1 MSGGDKEISVI
12 SFRWNVY
19 IITLI
24 RFLLSDVG
32 LCHSAVIATLFGTA
46 FFGSSINFPLA
57 AEKSPFIYF
66 ATSDPFLKPGQAPTR
81 NDITIFGGPFVKDAF
96 GGGIHVRYAGNHSL
110 QDIVQFCGR
119 WAGKGWLL
127 ASLADIVR
135 HHLQIQGPIR
145 A

>member
-1 MSGGDKEISVI
+1 MCGEDKEISV
-12 SFRWNVY
+12 SPVRWNLY
-19 IITLI
+19 IITPI
-24 RFLLSDVG
+24 RFLLSDLG

-46 FFGSSINFPLA
+46 
-57 AEKSPFIYF
+57 AEKVPFIYF

-96 GGGIHVRYAGNHSL
+96 GGAIHDRYAGNHSL

-119 WAGKGWLL
+119 SPGKGWLL